1 MDMGFLWG
9 NDENILELVDNSVNT
24 LKTLNCT
31 FSRGELYGFLIIFE
45 YFLILMKKRNER
57 LINVVI

>member
-1 MDMGFLWG
+1 MTVMVAKFV
-9 NDENILELVDNSVNT
+9 NIL
-24 LKTLNCT
+24 KPLNCT